1 MEETN
6 DIVNK
11 NEISDMDK
19 SNEVIDSQIDDFID
33 NIAISYSRTVAI
45 RGLRIAHNAF
55 GACPKLK
62 KIIIKK

>member
-1 MEETN
+1 M
-6 DIVNK
+6 
-11 NEISDMDK
+11 NENEMSEMAE
-19 SNEVIDSQIDDFID
+19 SNEVINSQIDDLID